1 MLRFAAFQDDSFLP
15 GYKELTFVF
24 PDENLVSYRV
34 VPDSDPRLANLV
46 TFVRLSCVPAITS

>member
-1 MLRFAAFQDDSFLP
+1 MLRFAAFQENSFLP

-24 PDENLVSYRV
+24 ADEHTVSYRV

-46 TFVRLSCVPAITS
+46 ACTLIPRPGAE